1 VQDQQEQSKEH
12 IILNAAVA
20 CINRWGVDRFS
31 MADIAKEADVARS
44 TVYMYFKNRDEVIR
58 AALLQSAYA
67 FGEKLLNH
75 MARFTKPED
84 RMVETVVFCV
94 STLPEEPFLAMV
106 SSSVLSDMVREY
118 TLTTEAG
125 MDIGTAIM
133 KEILQNPSINKAELR
148 EISEYAVRFV
158 LSLITMESPLINND
172 ADLRGYIARRLLPSV
187 GLKVPASFAYKND
200 EALS

>member
-1 VQDQQEQSKEH
+1 
-12 IILNAAVA
+12 
-20 CINRWGVDRFS
+20 
-31 MADIAKEADVARS
+31 
-44 TVYMYFKNRDEVIR
+44 
-58 AALLQSAYA
+58 
-67 FGEKLLNH
+67 
-75 MARFTKPED
+75 
-84 RMVETVVFCV
+84 
-94 STLPEEPFLAMV
+94 
-106 SSSVLSDMVREY
+106 MVREY